1 MSPALRPSFG
11 GVLYSA
17 VILAVGFGLAL
28 VATGPWRTG
37 VGVCGGALIAAGLGR
52 VAIPERM
59 SGLLRVRRR
68 PADVIIML
76 VLGIA
81 LVILAAV
88 VPDQP

>member
-1 MSPALRPSFG
+1 MSSAMRPSIG
-11 GVLYSA
+11 GVLYAA
-17 VILAVGFGLAL
+17 VVVTVVVGLVF

-37 VGVCGGALIAAGLGR
+37 VGVCGGALVAAGLGR

-68 PADVIIML
+68 PTDVIIML
-76 VLGIA
+76 AMGIA
-81 LVILAAV
+81 LVVLAAV

>member
-1 MSPALRPSFG
+1 MSSALRPSFG

-17 VILAVGFGLAL
+17 VIVAVAIGLAL
-28 VATGPWRTG
+28 VASGTWRTG

-52 VAIPERM
+52 AAIPERM

-68 PADVIIML
+68 PADVIL
-76 VLGIA
+76 TLALGVA
-81 LVILAAV
+81 LVVLAAI